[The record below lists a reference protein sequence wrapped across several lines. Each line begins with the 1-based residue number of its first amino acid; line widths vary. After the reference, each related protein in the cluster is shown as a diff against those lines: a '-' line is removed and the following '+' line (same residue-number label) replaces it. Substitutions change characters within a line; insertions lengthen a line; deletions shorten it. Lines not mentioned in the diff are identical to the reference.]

1 MTVSSTTTK
10 VSYSGNASTA
20 VFAYTFKVFNASE
33 LVVITRVNA
42 TGAETKQEQNTA
54 YIVDGVDNANGGNVT
69 FKYNTGNPSDPNY
82 SVTDYRP
89 QTGETVVIKR
99 VLPLTQTTDYTPN
112 DPFPAEV
119 HEESLD
125 RLTFMSQQ
133 QQEEIDRSFKFAETD
148 AGTASIPS
156 ASVRASKYL
165 GFDTDGNVVAVEGTT
180 SDITVS
186 TYGASLVDDAD
197 ASAARTTLGLGSVAT
212 LSSISTANIT
222 DANVTTAKIADSAVT
237 TAKINNAA
245 VTSAKLASGLAF
257 TAGMLM
263 PYAGATA
270 PTGWLLCYGQ
280 SLDRTTYADLF
291 AAIDTTYGSAD
302 GSSFNL
308 PDLRG
313 RVVAGQDDMGGSSAN
328 RLTNPTSDTTGGIDG
343 DVLGGTG
350 GFETHLNLSTQSGLV
365 GHTHGVSASLEAV
378 TSGGSSE
385 RGVDTGDG
393 AFQGANAADNTSMI
407 NVSISAVASANASK
421 AHNNVQPTIILNY
434 IIKT

>member
-10 VSYSGNASTA
+10 VSYSGNGTTA

-33 LVVITRVNA
+33 LVVITRSSAGV
-42 TGAETKQEQNTA
+42 ETTETLNTA
-54 YIVDGVDNANGGNVT
+54 YIVDGVDNASGGNVT
-69 FKYNTGNPSDPNY
+69 FKFNTGNPSDANY
-82 SVTDYRP
+82 STTDFRP

-99 VLPLTQTTDYTPN
+99 VLPITQTTDYTPN

-119 HEESLD
+119 HEEALD
-125 RLTFMSQQ
+125 KLTFINQQ
-133 QQEEIDRSFKFAETD
+133 QQEQIDRSFKFAETD
-148 AGTASIPS
+148 TGTASIPV
-156 ASVRASKYL
+156 ASERASKYL
-165 GFDTDGNVVAVEGTT
+165 GFDTNGDVVAVEGTS

-186 TYGASLVDDAD
+186 TYGATLVDDAD

-212 LSSISTANIT
+212 LSSIATANIT

-237 TAKINNAA
+237 TAKINDAA

-291 AAIDTTYGSAD
+291 TAIGTTYGSAD

-313 RVVAGQDDMGGSSAN
+313 RVIAGQDDMGGSSAN
-328 RLTNPTSDTTGGIDG
+328 RLTDTVTGGLNG
-343 DVLGGTG
+343 DTLGDTGGT
-350 GFETHLNLSTQSGLV
+350 ESHTLTSAQSGLV
-365 GHTHGVSASLEAV
+365 GHTHGISASLEA
-378 TSGGSSE
+378 TTGGGSTST
-385 RGVDTGDG
+385 GIDTSDS
-393 AFQGANAADNTSMI
+393 AFQGSNAPDNTSII
-407 NVSISAVASANASK
+407 NVTLSAVGSADASE

>member
-10 VSYSGNASTA
+10 VSYSGNGTTA

-33 LVVITRVNA
+33 LVVITRLNS
-42 TGAETKQEQNTA
+42 TGAETTETLNTA
-54 YIVDGVDNANGGNVT
+54 YIVDGVDNASGGNVT
-69 FKYNTGNPSDPNY
+69 FKFNTGNPSDANY
-82 SVTDYRP
+82 STTDFRP

-99 VLPLTQTTDYTPN
+99 VLPITQTTDYTPN

-119 HEESLD
+119 HEEALD
-125 RLTFMSQQ
+125 KLTFINQQ

-148 AGTASIPS
+148 TGTASIPV
-156 ASVRASKYL
+156 ASERASKYL
-165 GFDTDGNVVAVEGTT
+165 GFDTNGDVIAVEGTS

-186 TYGASLVDDAD
+186 TYGATLVDDAD
-197 ASAARTTLGLGSVAT
+197 ASAARTTLGLGSVAI

-237 TAKINNAA
+237 TAKINDAA

-291 AAIDTTYGSAD
+291 TAIGTTYGSAD

-328 RLTNPTSDTTGGIDG
+328 RLTDQTGGLNG
-343 DVLGGTG
+343 DTLGATG
-350 GFETHLNLSTQSGLV
+350 GAETHTLTTDQIPA
-365 GHTHGVSASLEAV
+365 HTHGGVKVGASTGDRYQTTTSASAPRPI
-378 TSGGSSE
+378 TSVPSGSTSSIGG
-385 RGVDTGDG
+385 G
-393 AFQGANAADNTSMI
+393 Q
-407 NVSISAVASANASK
+407 

>member
-10 VSYSGNASTA
+10 VSYSGDGSTA
-20 VFAYTFKVFNASE
+20 VFAYTFKIFDADE
-33 LVVITRVNA
+33 LVVLTRVDA
-42 TGAETKQEQNTA
+42 TGVETTETLNTA
-54 YIVDGVDNANGGNVT
+54 YIVDGVENANGGNVT

-89 QTGETVVIKR
+89 QTGETLVIKR
-99 VLPLTQTTDYTPN
+99 VVSLTQTTDYTPN
-112 DPFPAEV
+112 DPFPAQV

-125 RLTFMSQQ
+125 KLTFMNQQ
-133 QQEEIDRSFKFAETD
+133 QQEEIDRSFKFPETD
-148 AGTASIPS
+148 TGTASIPT
-156 ASVRASKYL
+156 ASVRANKYL
-165 GFDTDGNVVAVEGTT
+165 GFDADGDVIAVEGTS

-186 TYGASLVDDAD
+186 TYGQTLIDDAD

-212 LSSISTANIT
+212 LSSIPTANIT

-257 TAGMLM
+257 VAGMLM
-263 PYAGATA
+263 PYAGSSA

-280 SLDRTTYADLF
+280 SLSRTTYADLF
-291 AAIDTTYGSAD
+291 TAIGTTYGSVD
-302 GSSFNL
+302 GDSFNA

-313 RVVAGQDDMGGSSAN
+313 RTIAGQDDMGGSSAN
-328 RLTNPTSDTTGGIDG
+328 RLTDQTGGLNG
-343 DVLGGTG
+343 DTLGATG
-350 GFETHLNLSTQSGLV
+350 GAETHILTEAQLPAHN
-365 GHTHGVSASLEAV
+365 HGTVVTNVSAS
-378 TSGGSSE
+378 SSTN
-385 RGVDTGDG
+385 TGDG
-393 AFQGANAADNTSMI
+393 INRIRLTGINQTKSATSTG
-407 NVSISAVASANASK
+407 SDE

>member
-10 VSYSGNASTA
+10 VSYSGDASTA
-20 VFAYTFKVFNASE
+20 VFAYTFKIFDADE

-42 TGAETKQEQNTA
+42 TGAETTETLNTA

-125 RLTFMSQQ
+125 KLTFMSQQ
-133 QQEEIDRSFKFAETD
+133 QQEEIDRSFKFSETD
-148 AGTASIPS
+148 TGTASIPT
-156 ASVRASKYL
+156 ASVRANKYL
-165 GFDTDGNVVAVEGTT
+165 GFDADGDVVAVEGTS

-186 TYGASLVDDAD
+186 TYGQTLVDDAD
-197 ASAARTTLGLGSVAT
+197 ASAARATLGLGFVST
-212 LSSISTANIT
+212 LSSIATANIT

-237 TAKINNAA
+237 TAKINDEA

-257 TAGMLM
+257 VSGMLM
-263 PYAGATA
+263 PYAGSSA

-280 SLDRTTYADLF
+280 SLSRTTYADLF
-291 AAIDTTYGSAD
+291 AAIGTTYGSAD
-302 GSSFNL
+302 GDSFNA

-313 RVVAGQDDMGGSSAN
+313 RTIAGQDDMGGSSAN
-328 RLTNPTSDTTGGIDG
+328 RLTDAITGGLNG
-343 DVLGGTG
+343 DTLGDTGGT
-350 GFETHLNLSTQSGLV
+350 ESHTLTSAQSGLV
-365 GHTHGVSASLEAV
+365 GHTHGVSASLEA
-378 TSGGSSE
+378 TTGAGSAE
-385 RGVDTGDG
+385 TGVDPGDG
-393 AFQGANAADNTSMI
+393 AFQGNNAADNTSMI
-407 NVSISAVASANASK
+407 NVSISAVASADASE